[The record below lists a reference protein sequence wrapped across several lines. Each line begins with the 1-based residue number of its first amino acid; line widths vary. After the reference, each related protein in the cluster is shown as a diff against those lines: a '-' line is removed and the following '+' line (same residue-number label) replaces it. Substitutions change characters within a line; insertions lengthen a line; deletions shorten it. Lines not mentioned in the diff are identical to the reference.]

1 MGQKN
6 RKHWPKQVRTMSKIS
21 VWVSVS
27 RTYTSSTETEP
38 HNIKYLSP
46 HSKTVCIMY
55 KLFWESSWYY
65 IGKPRVFSP
74 VNSRKNVRKQ
84 REIDFFFSS
93 YFGMFSEC
101 IHDFDSD
108 FDFCVCVCLLGVWV
122 LRKCGKAKGNSFFF
136 LWSVWFLRNWK
147 QSKADGTKSI
157 EIQSVWKL
165 YMYKYF

>member
-38 HNIKYLSP
+38 HNIKYYYVQVVLRKFLVLYWQATRVLT
-46 HSKTVCIMY
+46 SKL
-55 KLFWESSWYY
+55 K
-65 IGKPRVFSP
+65 K
-74 VNSRKNVRKQ
+74 K
-84 REIDFFFSS
+84 REKAKGNRFFFPSYFQ

-101 IHDFDSD
+101 IHDFDFDFD

-147 QSKADGTKSI
+147 QPKADGTKSI
-157 EIQSVWKL
+157 EIQSVWK
-165 YMYKYF
+165 

>member
-84 REIDFFFSS
+84 REIDFFFFLLILVCSLNV
-93 YFGMFSEC
+93 YMILILIFV
-101 IHDFDSD
+101 
-108 FDFCVCVCLLGVWV
+108 CVCVCLVFGCWENVEKQKEIV
-122 LRKCGKAKGNSFFF
+122 FFF
-136 LWSVWFLRNWK
+136 FDLF
-147 QSKADGTKSI
+147 G
-157 EIQSVWKL
+157 
-165 YMYKYF
+165 F

>member
-38 HNIKYLSP
+38 HNIKYYYVQVVLRKFLVLYWQATRVLS
-46 HSKTVCIMY
+46 SKL
-55 KLFWESSWYY
+55 KKKREKAKGNRFFFFFLFWYVLWMYTW
-65 IGKPRVFSP
+65 FW
-74 VNSRKNVRKQ
+74 
-84 REIDFFFSS
+84 FWFL
-93 YFGMFSEC
+93 
-101 IHDFDSD
+101 
-108 FDFCVCVCLLGVWV
+108 CVCVCLLGVWV

-147 QSKADGTKSI
+147 QPKADGTKSI
-157 EIQSVWKL
+157 EIQSVWK
-165 YMYKYF
+165 

>member
-1 MGQKN
+1 MF
-6 RKHWPKQVRTMSKIS
+6 
-21 VWVSVS
+21 
-27 RTYTSSTETEP
+27 ST
-38 HNIKYLSP
+38 
-46 HSKTVCIMY
+46 
-55 KLFWESSWYY
+55 
-65 IGKPRVFSP
+65 

-136 LWSVWFLRNWK
+136 L
-147 QSKADGTKSI
+147 
-157 EIQSVWKL
+157 
-165 YMYKYF
+165 